1 MDWTTIGTGV
11 AAVAAVV
18 AALISLALFL
28 ASRRQERRSVEND
41 KRNLFLSLNEQL
53 MQPDL
58 QRGRDILRRRVNSK
72 RDAEVLYRRKRD
84 HWTVSQAV
92 AMFDLLGLYVS
103 REYVDRD
110 LVVAEWGE
118 MLALSC
124 NGNGDYFIEA
134 RESKLKW
141 KPYPHY
147 AKLAG
152 EVIAERGLQG
162 LPEAVVERFA

>member
-1 MDWTTIGTGV
+1 
-11 AAVAAVV
+11 
-18 AALISLALFL
+18 
-28 ASRRQERRSVEND
+28 
-41 KRNLFLSLNEQL
+41 
-53 MQPDL
+53 
-58 QRGRDILRRRVNSK
+58 
-72 RDAEVLYRRKRD
+72 
-84 HWTVSQAV
+84 
-92 AMFDLLGLYVS
+92 MFDLLGLYVS

-118 MLALSC
+118 MLALSYD
-124 NGNGDYFIEA
+124 GHGDYFIEA

-162 LPEAVVERFA
+162 LPEAGVARFA